1 MPNQELLDYIKES
14 KKTGQTDEQIKSV
27 LIANGWQEADINN
40 GFRAVISPRK
50 TVSKKNIFI
59 ALAIFIL
66 LVGGLSVYYYNS
78 TKQTEEINIS
88 NWQTFSNQAIQFRY
102 PNNWAVDSSEINPD
116 VLGYFSKKEI

>member
-50 TVSKKNIFI
+50 TVSKKKYFYCARNLYSFGRWT
-59 ALAIFIL
+59 FCL
-66 LVGGLSVYYYNS
+66 LL
-78 TKQTEEINIS
+78 
-88 NWQTFSNQAIQFRY
+88 QFNKTNRR
-102 PNNWAVDSSEINPD
+102 N
-116 VLGYFSKKEI
+116 